1 MNDIPFL
8 LHRPGY
14 SRTLPRRS
22 LDFQG
27 RMAEI
32 FGDRLAGVASEQAR
46 VLVLT
51 RTDDPGADAVG
62 LGLTARGVPYLRIDA
77 DALPGTARLALL
89 EDSGAVEVS
98 VGSRRRRSCDPRVV
112 WLRHFDASAITP
124 PKDDPVTRS
133 YVRAEW
139 ELAVRALMSAPS
151 VRWMNHPDA
160 MHVLDRVS
168 QLRLARRVGLPT
180 PRTLVSNDSETIRSF
195 VASCPTRVV
204 VKVLGSHF
212 VEIAP
217 GTLHGIFPRIVDES
231 DADVLAAAAVAPAI
245 YQEYVPHIAEVRV
258 TAIGEH
264 MICAEVAQTGPAGV
278 FEHPDDVLVRVHDLP
293 APIAE
298 KLRRYMEH
306 ARLEYGAFDLL
317 LTRDGRYF
325 FLEVNPT
332 GDWTWLEA
340 RNDALDITGRVCS
353 RISGLLESTR

>member
-1 MNDIPFL
+1 
-8 LHRPGY
+8 
-14 SRTLPRRS
+14 
-22 LDFQG
+22 
-27 RMAEI
+27 MADI
-32 FGDRLAGVASEQAR
+32 FGDRLAGAASAEPQ
-46 VLVLT
+46 VLMLT

-89 EDSGAVEVS
+89 EDSGDVEVS

-139 ELAVRALMSAPS
+139 ELAVRALMSATS

-180 PRTLVSNDSETIRSF
+180 PRTLVSNDPETIRSF
-195 VASCPTRVV
+195 VASCSTKVV

-212 VEIAP
+212 IETAP
-217 GTLHGIFPRIVDES
+217 GTLHGVFPRIVDES
-231 DADVLAAAAVAPAI
+231 DADVLAAAAFTPAI
-245 YQEYVPHIAEVRV
+245 YQEYVPHVAEVRV
-258 TAIGEH
+258 TTIGEH
-264 MICAEVAQTGPAGV
+264 MICAEVAQTGPTGIFERPEDVIVGV
-278 FEHPDDVLVRVHDLP
+278 HVLP

-298 KLRRYMEH
+298 KLRWYMEL

-317 LTRDGRYF
+317 LTRDGRYL
-325 FLEVNPT
+325 FLEVNHT

-340 RNDALDITGRVCS
+340 RNDAFDITGKVCS
-353 RISGLLESTR
+353 RIVELLEAPAR